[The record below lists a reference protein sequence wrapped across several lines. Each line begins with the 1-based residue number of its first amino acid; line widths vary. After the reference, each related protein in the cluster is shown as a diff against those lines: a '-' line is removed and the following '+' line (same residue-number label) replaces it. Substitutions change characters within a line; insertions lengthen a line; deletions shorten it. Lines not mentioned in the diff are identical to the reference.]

1 MNDYDDLVRFANKL
15 NCKDIKF
22 KNFNHKQDLMIGN
35 VSYPIFEQFTSR
47 NDINLDDGDL
57 TTKESVVSQLEKQNS
72 SQKELKKSIFD
83 SFSS

>member
-1 MNDYDDLVRFANKL
+1 MNDYDDLVKFANKL

-22 KNFNHKQDLMIGN
+22 KKFNHKQDLMIGN
-35 VSYPIFEQFTSR
+35 VSYPIFEQFAPR
-47 NDINLDDGDL
+47 NDLNLDDGDL